1 MKKAFLAIAIVTVS
15 FAACNSDDTKTNEVT
30 TSDTTTIIKQE
41 PVQVVTDTTVKTT
54 ITTDSNRVDTKM
66 DSDND
71 TTKRK

>member
-30 TSDTTTIIKQE
+30 TSDTTTVITQE

>member
-30 TSDTTTIIKQE
+30 TSDTTTVIKQE

-54 ITTDSNRVDTKM
+54 ITTDSTRVDTKM

-71 TTKRK
+71 TKKK